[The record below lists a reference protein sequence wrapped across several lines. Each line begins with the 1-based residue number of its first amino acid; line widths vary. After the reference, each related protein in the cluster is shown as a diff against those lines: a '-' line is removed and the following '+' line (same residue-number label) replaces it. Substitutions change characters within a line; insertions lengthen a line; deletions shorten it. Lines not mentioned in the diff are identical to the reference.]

1 MSESSHRSHGAVI
14 TDIRDLHRKRGEV
27 WLERQPERYLDFYW
41 DDAVL
46 FIFDHRMTIAD
57 MRGWLV
63 PLIAVGG
70 GPLTLE
76 LPEADDIIVSE
87 SGDAATTNF
96 RWKTRS
102 RNAEGI
108 VFDRINFETDIWYR
122 RNGVW
127 KVICLHLTN
136 LASDRGG

>member
-1 MSESSHRSHGAVI
+1 MSVSSRHSHEAVI
-14 TDIRDLHRKRGEV
+14 SEIRELHRRRGEI
-27 WLERQPERYLDFYW
+27 WLERQPKRYLEFYW

-46 FIFDHRMTIAD
+46 FIFDHRMTIGD

-63 PLIAVGG
+63 PLIAAGG
-70 GPLTLE
+70 GPLTLD
-76 LPEADDIIVSE
+76 LPAADDIIVSE

-102 RNAEGI
+102 RNDEGV

-122 RNGVW
+122 RSGVW

-136 LASDRGG
+136 LASDRVG

>member
-1 MSESSHRSHGAVI
+1 MSESSRRRHGPVI
-14 TDIRDLHRKRGEV
+14 AEIRDLHRKRGEV

-63 PLIAVGG
+63 PLIAAGG

-76 LPEADDIIVSE
+76 LPEVDEIIVSE

-102 RNAEGI
+102 
-108 VFDRINFETDIWYR
+108 
-122 RNGVW
+122 
-127 KVICLHLTN
+127 
-136 LASDRGG
+136 